1 MTASETQSGTRARE
15 TQIAL
20 GLLAH
25 VDAGKTTLSEGLLY
39 LSGAI
44 RKRGRVDHGDSAL
57 DYDRQEQA
65 RGITIYAKEA
75 YITHHGHGYTLL
87 DTPGHVDFSAEM
99 ERTLSVLDYAL
110 VVISALDGVQAHT
123 RTIWQLLDRY
133 QIPTFIFVNK
143 MDIAHDSKEELLAE
157 LQQELDPHCVQ
168 FYPHNDA
175 RDEEAALCDDDM
187 LERFLAQGS
196 LQEEQLT
203 ALIRERRLF
212 PVFFGS
218 ALRLDGVEALL
229 DALDAHTCMPEYP
242 EVFGA
247 RIFKVSSD
255 EQGNRL
261 THLKITGG
269 SLRVKTRLYQE
280 EKADQLRRYCGR
292 GYEMLPE
299 ASAGMIVAVKGLRS
313 LYPGE
318 GLGAE
323 SEAIHP
329 VLTPYM
335 TYQLYPVSGGDLT
348 QLTTACR
355 QLAQEDPL
363 LHVTLSADQKQLHLQ
378 LMGEIQCE
386 VLLQQLK
393 DRFGMEVRVDEGSV
407 LYKETLA
414 EPVEGVGHFEPL
426 RHYAEVHVLLEP
438 LPPGSGIE
446 VASRCSQDVLA
457 ASWQRLILSHI
468 CEKEHVGVL
477 GGFLISDLRITLLS
491 GKAHLKHTEG
501 GDFRE
506 AVYRAIRQGLR
517 RGKSVLLEPYGSFRL
532 EVNEESLSRVIYEIE
547 RIDGQ
552 FQLQAS
558 DPGMSVLSGSAPL
571 AGLQKLARELPSHTR
586 GRGRLYH
593 TFDRYLPCRHAQDVL
608 EARAYDCDRDVK
620 EPCGS
625 IFCAQGAGFYV
636 PWDEVENYM
645 HLPYAYVP
653 EQEAP
658 SPRPHADARSSS
670 RSTPASDEELEAIF
684 ARTYGTKKKK
694 VSDRESY
701 ARHEQQRASAQ
712 TRLLPECLLVDGY
725 NIIHDWEELQ
735 TIAVSDLAAA
745 RHRLIDLMCSYQ
757 GYRRCTLIL
766 VFDAY
771 QVKDQGTTM
780 QQVDN
785 IYVVYTKTAQTA
797 DSYIEQATHRLAEE
811 YRVSVATSDGLE
823 QLIAIGQGAMR
834 ISARGLREE
843 LIRLRAQGE
852 EAASAYRSSGFS
864 QPLAEL
870 RNWEKE
876 DS

>member
-1 MTASETQSGTRARE
+1 M
-15 TQIAL
+15 
-20 GLLAH
+20 
-25 VDAGKTTLSEGLLY
+25 
-39 LSGAI
+39 
-44 RKRGRVDHGDSAL
+44 
-57 DYDRQEQA
+57 
-65 RGITIYAKEA
+65 
-75 YITHHGHGYTLL
+75 
-87 DTPGHVDFSAEM
+87 
-99 ERTLSVLDYAL
+99 
-110 VVISALDGVQAHT
+110 
-123 RTIWQLLDRY
+123 
-133 QIPTFIFVNK
+133 
-143 MDIAHDSKEELLAE
+143 
-157 LQQELDPHCVQ
+157 
-168 FYPHNDA
+168 
-175 RDEEAALCDDDM
+175 
-187 LERFLAQGS
+187 
-196 LQEEQLT
+196 
-203 ALIRERRLF
+203 
-212 PVFFGS
+212 
-218 ALRLDGVEALL
+218 
-229 DALDAHTCMPEYP
+229 
-242 EVFGA
+242 
-247 RIFKVSSD
+247 
-255 EQGNRL
+255 
-261 THLKITGG
+261 
-269 SLRVKTRLYQE
+269 
-280 EKADQLRRYCGR
+280 
-292 GYEMLPE
+292 
-299 ASAGMIVAVKGLRS
+299 
-313 LYPGE
+313 
-318 GLGAE
+318 
-323 SEAIHP
+323 
-329 VLTPYM
+329 
-335 TYQLYPVSGGDLT
+335 
-348 QLTTACR
+348 
-355 QLAQEDPL
+355 
-363 LHVTLSADQKQLHLQ
+363 
-378 LMGEIQCE
+378 
-386 VLLQQLK
+386 
-393 DRFGMEVRVDEGSV
+393 
-407 LYKETLA
+407 
-414 EPVEGVGHFEPL
+414 
-426 RHYAEVHVLLEP
+426 
-438 LPPGSGIE
+438 
-446 VASRCSQDVLA
+446 
-457 ASWQRLILSHI
+457 
-468 CEKEHVGVL
+468 
-477 GGFLISDLRITLLS
+477 ISDLRITLLS

-558 DPGMSVLSGSAPL
+558 DLGMSVLSGSAPL

-608 EARAYDCDRDVK
+608 EARAYDCDRDVQ

-653 EQEAP
+653 EPEAP
-658 SPRPHADARSSS
+658 SPRPHVDARSSS
-670 RSTPASDEELEAIF
+670 RSTAASDEELEAIF

-735 TIAVSDLAAA
+735 TIAASDLAAA

-852 EAASAYRSSGFS
+852 KRHPPIEAAAAAAGRAAKLGKRGF
-864 QPLAEL
+864 LNL
-870 RNWEKE
+870 
-876 DS
+876 